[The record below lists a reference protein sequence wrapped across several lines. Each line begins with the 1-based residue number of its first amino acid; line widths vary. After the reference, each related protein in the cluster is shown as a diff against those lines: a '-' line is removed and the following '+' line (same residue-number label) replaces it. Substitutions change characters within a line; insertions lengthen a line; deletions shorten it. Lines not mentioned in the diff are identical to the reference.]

1 MTNLHQ
7 LPEGIRRGNETL
19 VVLTSE
25 ASKKVISL
33 LEQEKES
40 TFLRVAIVGGGCN
53 GLSYKLKFVNAPRQ
67 GDIFVESGGAPVIVD
82 TKSALYLRGLK
93 STTLTNWSGRVS
105 LLQPQC
111 ESYLQLR
118 RELQP
123 LRLEWTCVL
132 KDAMQGGD
140 FSLSQ
145 SSYLTEQLKVI
156 IIPYINGS
164 LPFFTR
170 QTQLS
175 ASQQELHT

>member
-1 MTNLHQ
+1 M
-7 LPEGIRRGNETL
+7 
-19 VVLTSE
+19 
-25 ASKKVISL
+25 ISL

-67 GDIFVESGGAPVIVD
+67 GDIFVESGGAPVVD
-82 TKSALYLRGLK
+82 TKVRFICGGLK

-140 FSLSQ
+140 FSLIP
-145 SSYLTEQLKVI
+145 I
-156 IIPYINGS
+156 IISY
-164 LPFFTR
+164 
-170 QTQLS
+170 
-175 ASQQELHT
+175 

>member
-19 VVLTSE
+19 GVLTSE

-82 TKSALYLRGLK
+82 TKSALYLRGTQIDYSHELVGGGFHFSNPNAK
-93 STTLTNWSGRVS
+93 ATCSCG
-105 LLQPQC
+105 
-111 ESYLQLR
+111 ESFNR
-118 RELQP
+118 
-123 LRLEWTCVL
+123 
-132 KDAMQGGD
+132 
-140 FSLSQ
+140 
-145 SSYLTEQLKVI
+145 
-156 IIPYINGS
+156 
-164 LPFFTR
+164 
-170 QTQLS
+170 
-175 ASQQELHT
+175 